1 MRYLLILMLLLT
13 SCATRK
19 VNKSTEEIKQDK
31 VEVTEN
37 NLQIKENTDIK
48 IIDSTDEICI
58 EPIDSIK
65 PMVVNGKSYLNAKIS
80 YKKRKVNTSIVS
92 NKTVSDLGSKKTTEK
107 IEVKKQVKETDRK
120 SGFNWWW
127 LLLLLIPFGVYI
139 YIKL

>member
-1 MRYLLILMLLLT
+1 MLLLT

>member
-19 VNKSTEEIKQDK
+19 VNKSTEEVKQDK
-31 VEVTEN
+31 TEIIEN

-48 IIDSTDEICI
+48 IIDSTDEIYI
-58 EPIDSIK
+58 EPIDGIK
-65 PMVVNGKSYLNAKIS
+65 PMVINGKSYLNAKIS
-80 YKKRKVNTSIVS
+80 YKKRKVNTNIVS
-92 NKTVSDLGSKKTTEK
+92 NKITSDLGYKKTTEK
-107 IEVKKQVKETDRK
+107 IEVKKQNKETDRK

-127 LLLLLIPFGVYI
+127 LLLLLIPIVVYI